1 MSGAQVR
8 ERLGR
13 VGVWWSALGRRTADE
28 ERAVARE
35 LEALGYPALWFG
47 EANAGKEAFAHAG
60 ILLAATE
67 RIMVLTGIASI
78 YARDAVAMRNGS
90 YALAEAYP
98 GRFGLGIGVSHA
110 PMVEARG
117 REYLKPIAAMRAYLD
132 ELDAAAYEPPPPDE
146 PPALLLAALRP
157 AMLELARDRSDGAHP
172 YLVTPGHTQRARAL
186 LGPAAILAPEQGF
199 VLERDPLRART
210 IARRHLSAYLRM
222 PNYRAS
228 WLEEGFDETD
238 LAGEGSDRLVDG
250 LVAWGDAETV
260 AARVRAHLDAGADHV
275 CMQPVAP
282 EIAEGLAALRALA
295 PLVQSRP

>member
-1 MSGAQVR
+1 MTNGPAR

-47 EANAGKEAFAHAG
+47 EGNAGKEAFAHAG

-67 RIMVLTGIASI
+67 RMMVLTGIASI

-110 PMVEARG
+110 PLVEARG
-117 REYLKPIAAMRAYLD
+117 REYLKPIAAMRGFLD
-132 ELDAAAYEPPPPDE
+132 ELDAAVYDPPAPAEPPV
-146 PPALLLAALRP
+146 LLLGALRP
-157 AMLELARDRSDGAHP
+157 AMLVLARDRSDGAHP
-172 YLVTPGHTQRARAL
+172 YLVSPEHTRRARAL
-186 LGPAAILAPEQGF
+186 LGPAPILAPEQGF
-199 VLERDPLRART
+199 VLERDPVRARAV
-210 IARRHLSAYLRM
+210 ARQHLTYYLPL

-228 WLEEGFDETD
+228 WLAEGFDEAD
-238 LAGEGSDRLVDG
+238 LAGEGSDRLVDAI
-250 LVAWGDAETV
+250 VAWGDAEAI
-260 AARVRAHLDAGADHV
+260 AARVRAHHDAGADHV
-275 CMQPVAP
+275 CLQPVAP
-282 EIAEGLAALRALA
+282 DIAEGLASLRELA
-295 PLVQSRP
+295 PLL